1 MTPQERQQF
10 EQMQR
15 DIAEWKTYKQER
27 QRQQISY
34 PLDDVSRTI
43 INQDTSS
50 GFTVLGTSSVVTIAT
65 GAITVTESYHEVDT
79 EGAAATD
86 DLDTISVTDIQNGT
100 ILVLQPASGS
110 RTVVVKDG
118 TGNLRIAGDFSMD
131 GNHDTITLI
140 KDTSSWYELSRS
152 DNNT

>member
-1 MTPQERQQF
+1 MNPQERLQF

-15 DIAEWKTYKQER
+15 DIADWKQYKQER

-34 PLDDVSRTI
+34 PLDEVSRTI

-50 GFTVLGTSSVVTIAT
+50 GFTVLGTSSVVTIASGT
-65 GAITVTESYHEVDT
+65 ITVTESYHEVDT

-86 DLDTISVTDIQNGT
+86 DLDTISTDGISNGSV
-100 ILVLQPASGS
+100 LVLQPASTL
-110 RTVVVKDG
+110 RTVVCKDG
-118 TGNLRIAGDFSMD
+118 TGNLRLAGDFSMD

-140 KDTSSWYELSRS
+140 KDTSFWYELSRS
-152 DNNT
+152 DNN